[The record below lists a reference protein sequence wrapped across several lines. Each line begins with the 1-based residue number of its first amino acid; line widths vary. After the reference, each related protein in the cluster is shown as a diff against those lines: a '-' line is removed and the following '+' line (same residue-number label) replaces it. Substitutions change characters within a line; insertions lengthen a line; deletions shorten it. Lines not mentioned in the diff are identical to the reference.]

1 MKSYVADPNRLRGN
15 AAEMRMLAGGATDI
29 TVRRLMCRLADGWE
43 KLADRAER
51 RAAQSDSISETPRC
65 YNVGRKADIATSLG
79 VHPKRE
85 RNSRLKCEISEKPT
99 CNATSQIRTSL
110 LACAVR
116 SANACFSRTSAR

>member
-29 TVRRLMCRLADGWE
+29 TARRLMGRLADGWE

-85 RNSRLKCEISEKPT
+85 RNSRLK
-99 CNATSQIRTSL
+99 
-110 LACAVR
+110 
-116 SANACFSRTSAR
+116 

>member
-29 TVRRLMCRLADGWE
+29 TVRRLMGRLADGWE

-65 YNVGRKADIATSLG
+65 YNRKADIATSLG

-85 RNSRLKCEISEKPT
+85 RSSRLK
-99 CNATSQIRTSL
+99 
-110 LACAVR
+110 
-116 SANACFSRTSAR
+116 

>member
-29 TVRRLMCRLADGWE
+29 TVRRLMGRLADGWE

-85 RNSRLKCEISEKPT
+85 RNSRLK
-99 CNATSQIRTSL
+99 
-110 LACAVR
+110 
-116 SANACFSRTSAR
+116 